1 MQNRYRVLA
10 GFFLITAIIWSVY
23 LFSLQ
28 VFNPIDLSSRIAG
41 RYIPQKDIL
50 IPNRGP
56 IYDANGSLLV
66 SSIRYYQV
74 DIDRASV
81 ERWSKLKKI
90 SLGEAYDTVAQLI
103 SKNSSL
109 SKEAV
114 LKRLNINNKLTSIQ
128 ISNKI
133 KESELD
139 RIIKAFNTEN
149 VMGLSHSFASMKR
162 IYSKDIVAARLLG
175 SVRAESDGYDPLTQ
189 RKSIYKLSGI
199 CGLESTFDELLA
211 GENGWREYVED
222 ANHQRVPYPNL
233 KEKLPVNGL
242 GLRLTIDSGLQELI
256 ENELRDGLVRYS
268 AKNAGAVVMD
278 PKTGKI
284 LAMAG
289 VSHDDKAIDPN
300 LVRVRANIPSS
311 FMFEPGSTMKPL
323 TMLAALDYKVVR
335 HDELIPCG
343 VYQVGRRRISDTHNY
358 GSLTPMGIIA
368 KSSNVG
374 VAKLAERVG
383 ARRMYEKFIS
393 YGFGQKTALNLY
405 GETSGIFAKLANW
418 DGYTLHSI
426 SFGQAISVTALQ
438 QAVSFSA
445 IANGGKMMKPMLVDA
460 YVDEKGNVVE
470 QFEPTVIKQVS
481 SKAAADTVLSYLQA
495 VVDHGTG
502 RHIKMDY
509 ISLGGKTGTAQ
520 KNVEG
525 TRGYSSG
532 KYTSVFA
539 GVFPVEDPRMVVVVF
554 YDEPAQGYHYGSTSA
569 APTFR
574 KIVESILHLPSCD
587 AIAFN
592 DRLIQASLLMPDLK
606 GKHISEAKSILS
618 RHGFQ
623 YKVEGSDTLNIV
635 VDQFPKPNVA
645 VEPGHPIT
653 IKVGQRISSNQ
664 KQTPSGTMPKL
675 VGMTL
680 RKALRTAS
688 AHNLKL
694 NIRGSGIVKSQSI
707 SPGERIYP
715 NSTCIV
721 EASL

>member
-1 MQNRYRVLA
+1 MA
-10 GFFLITAIIWSVY
+10 FFFGLLAIIWTVY

-28 VFNPIDLSSRIAG
+28 VFNPIDLGNRIAG

-74 DIDRASV
+74 DIDRAAV
-81 ERWSKLKKI
+81 DRWAKLKKI
-90 SLGEAYDTVAQLI
+90 SLGEAFDTVADLI

-114 LKRLNINNKLTSIQ
+114 LKRLNINDRLTSIQ

-139 RIIKAFNTEN
+139 RIIKAFDAEN

-175 SVRAESDGYDPLTQ
+175 SVRAVSDGYDPLTHG
-189 RKSIYKLSGI
+189 KSIYKLSGI
-199 CGLESTFDELLA
+199 CGLEATYDELLA

-222 ANHQRVPYPNL
+222 ANHQRVPYPDL

-256 ENELRDGLVRYS
+256 EKELRDGLVRYS

-289 VSHDDKAIDPN
+289 VSHDDRQIDPN

-335 HDELIPCG
+335 HNELIPCG

-374 VAKLAERVG
+374 VAKLAERIG
-383 ARRMYEKFIS
+383 ASRMYEKFIS
-393 YGFGQKTALNLY
+393 YGFGQKTALNLH

-438 QAVSFSA
+438 QAVPFPPS
-445 IANGGKMMKPMLVDA
+445 PMGA
-460 YVDEKGNVVE
+460 
-470 QFEPTVIKQVS
+470 
-481 SKAAADTVLSYLQA
+481 
-495 VVDHGTG
+495 
-502 RHIKMDY
+502 R
-509 ISLGGKTGTAQ
+509 
-520 KNVEG
+520 
-525 TRGYSSG
+525 
-532 KYTSVFA
+532 
-539 GVFPVEDPRMVVVVF
+539 
-554 YDEPAQGYHYGSTSA
+554 
-569 APTFR
+569 
-574 KIVESILHLPSCD
+574 
-587 AIAFN
+587 
-592 DRLIQASLLMPDLK
+592 
-606 GKHISEAKSILS
+606 
-618 RHGFQ
+618 
-623 YKVEGSDTLNIV
+623 
-635 VDQFPKPNVA
+635 
-645 VEPGHPIT
+645 
-653 IKVGQRISSNQ
+653 
-664 KQTPSGTMPKL
+664 
-675 VGMTL
+675 
-680 RKALRTAS
+680 
-688 AHNLKL
+688 
-694 NIRGSGIVKSQSI
+694 
-707 SPGERIYP
+707 
-715 NSTCIV
+715 
-721 EASL
+721 

>member
-1 MQNRYRVLA
+1 MPRRYNILV
-10 GFFLITAIIWSVY
+10 FFFGLIAIVWTVY

-41 RYIPQKDIL
+41 RYIPKKDIL

-74 DIDRASV
+74 DIDRYALNQ
-81 ERWSKLKKI
+81 WAGFKNITLAQ
-90 SLGEAYDTVAQLI
+90 AYDLVAEMI
-103 SKNSSL
+103 STNSSL
-109 SKEAV
+109 SREAV
-114 LKRLNINNKLTSIQ
+114 FKRLNINDKLSSIQ

-139 RIIKAFNTEN
+139 RIIRAFKAQD

-189 RKSIYKLSGI
+189 GKSIYKLSGI
-199 CGLESTFDELLA
+199 CGLESTYNQLLA

-222 ANHQRVPYPNL
+222 ANHRRVPYPNL
-233 KEKLPVNGL
+233 KEKLPVDGL
-242 GLRLTIDSGLQELI
+242 GLRLTIDSGLQELV
-256 ENELRDGLVRYS
+256 EKELREGLEKYS

-289 VSHDDKAIDPN
+289 VSKDDRAVDAN

-311 FMFEPGSTMKPL
+311 FIFEPGSTMKPL
-323 TMLAALDYKVVR
+323 TMLAALDCKVVR
-335 HDELIPCG
+335 PNELIPCG
-343 VYQVGRRRISDTHNY
+343 VYQVGRRRISDTHDY
-358 GSLTPMGIIA
+358 GYLTPMGIIA
-368 KSSNVG
+368 QSSNVG
-374 VAKLAERVG
+374 VAKIAERVG
-383 ARRMYEKFIS
+383 ASRMYEKFIS
-393 YGFGQKTALNLY
+393 YGFGQKTALNLH

-426 SFGQAISVTALQ
+426 SFGQAIGVTALQ

-445 IANGGKMMKPMLVDA
+445 IANQGKMMKPMLVDA
-460 YVDEKGNVVE
+460 YVDEKGRVVE
-470 QFEPTVIKQVS
+470 QFEPSVIKQIS
-481 SKAAADTVLSYLQA
+481 TKAAADTVLSYLQA
-495 VVDHGTG
+495 VVDQGTG
-502 RHIKMDY
+502 KHIKMDY

-539 GVFPVEDPRMVVVVF
+539 GVFPIEDPRMVVVVF
-554 YDEPAQGYHYGSTSA
+554 YDEPAAGYHYGSTSA

-574 KIVESILHLPSCD
+574 KIVEEILYMPSCD

-592 DRLIQASLLMPDLK
+592 DRLMQASLLMPDLK
-606 GKHISEAKSILS
+606 GKQLSEAKAILS
-618 RHGFQ
+618 HHGFVYQ
-623 YKVEGSDTLNIV
+623 VEGADSLNLV
-635 VDQFPKPNVA
+635 VDQFPKANVA

-653 IKVGQRISSNQ
+653 IKVGKKTSTDS
-664 KQTPSGTMPKL
+664 KQTRSGIMPKL
-675 VGMTL
+675 VGLSL
-680 RKALRTAS
+680 RKALMTAS

-694 NIRGSGIVKSQSI
+694 NIKGSGIIKSQSI
-707 SPGERIYP
+707 NPGERIYP